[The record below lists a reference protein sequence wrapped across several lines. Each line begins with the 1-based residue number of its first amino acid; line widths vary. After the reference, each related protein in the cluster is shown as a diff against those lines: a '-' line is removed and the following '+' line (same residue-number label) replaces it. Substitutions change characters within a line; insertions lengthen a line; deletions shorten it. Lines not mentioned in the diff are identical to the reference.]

1 MILLTDYRQHRL
13 TLQKNENTCGIASI
27 RNSFFLSF
35 NCDIPERE
43 LWGPAQKIYDDRG
56 MKRKI
61 LRDGI
66 GPMAMAELIKNIG
79 REKLKKELKVFM
91 TPRGNIQQ
99 LEHFLAGGISPI
111 IHRSFLEGD
120 CGGHYE
126 TVIGIDNNYIYM
138 FNPANDSETSGI
150 HKKTL
155 EEFDEKWWP
164 FDNEQW
170 FLAYYLADVI
180 LSRKKFKGK
189 YG

>member
-1 MILLTDYRQHRL
+1 LRTS
-13 TLQKNENTCGIASI
+13 SI
-27 RNSFFLSF
+27 RNSLSLSF
-35 NCDIPERE
+35 NCDIPEIE
-43 LWGPAQKIYDDRG
+43 LWEPAQRIYDDMG

-66 GPMAMAELIKNIG
+66 GPMAMAKLIKTIG

-91 TPRGNIQQ
+91 TPKGNIQQ

-126 TVIGIDNNYIYM
+126 TIIGIDNTHIYM
-138 FNPANDSETSGI
+138 FNPANDKETSGV

-155 EEFDEKWWP
+155 KEFDKKWWP
-164 FDNEQW
+164 FDNERW
-170 FLAYYLADVI
+170 FLAGYPADVI
-180 LSRKKFKGK
+180 LPLEKFRGR